1 MLRILLPFAAAA
13 FVLAIVP
20 GPTTAVMMRQTLRS
34 GRQAALATIL
44 GSQTG
49 LLFWSGATAF
59 GLSAVV
65 AASQVAYDVMRVIGA
80 LVLVALGVQ
89 SLLRSRRSGSAVDP
103 TAASPGQA
111 PRQWSRWGAFRIG
124 LATELGN
131 PKAAV
136 FALSFLPQFVPS
148 RAPVL
153 ATTLLLGVVWVA
165 VDTTWY
171 VLLTSLIARSRFAL
185 TRAPL
190 RRWLERVSGS
200 VLIGLGVRVA
210 LQKR

>member
-1 MLRILLPFAAAA
+1 M
-13 FVLAIVP
+13 
-20 GPTTAVMMRQTLRS
+20 
-34 GRQAALATIL
+34 
-44 GSQTG
+44 
-49 LLFWSGATAF
+49 
-59 GLSAVV
+59 
-65 AASQVAYDVMRVIGA
+65 
-80 LVLVALGVQ
+80 
-89 SLLRSRRSGSAVDP
+89 
-103 TAASPGQA
+103 
-111 PRQWSRWGAFRIG
+111 
-124 LATELGN
+124 
-131 PKAAV
+131 